1 MRAIPSSRYSQAYLG
16 EEQKTALALSLKATE
31 RRRTIDDDPI
41 AGLKRAQEDYKAA
54 RSGYRNRQ
62 RRILEDV
69 YRCVSDLL
77 DDDEACDRFLK
88 RAKFAGRD
96 ADDETD
102 ARGDIWFHALAYVY
116 EAKSKESRKRAS
128 KHAAALRLLSAE
140 DVEADQIAA
149 TIKKRGGIQK
159 LANEAAKP
167 GRKGAKKRADQD
179 DTEARAKSC
188 EASDDDG
195 AQGTDED
202 DAEPKAD
209 NGEGN
214 DDAEQAEVEEAADA
228 DQKGVRFRIS
238 EKLTEKIRKCRG
250 KRLKIIARVPRKMN
264 AEIKELTEGKKEMY
278 FEAKGTGFD
287 VKTVR
292 EVIRIRKQDQKQR
305 EEQESLVDLY
315 LQAIKGAARASK
327 AA

>member
-1 MRAIPSSRYSQAYLG
+1 MTRFS
-16 EEQKTALALSLKATE
+16 SLKATAE
-31 RRRTIDDDPI
+31 RRRETEVDPI
-41 AGLKRAQEDYKAA
+41 EGLKRAQDRYKAA
-54 RSGYRNRQ
+54 RTGFRTRQ
-62 RRILEDV
+62 RQVLQDV
-69 YRCVSDLL
+69 FKHVTDLIQ
-77 DDDEACDRFLK
+77 DGEACDKFMK
-88 RAKFAGRD
+88 RKAVAKFAGRD

-214 DDAEQAEVEEAADA
+214 EDAVADLGEAADA
-228 DQKGVRFRIS
+228 HKGVRFRIS
-238 EKLTEKIRKCRG
+238 EELTNKIRKCRG
-250 KRLKIIARVPRKMN
+250 ERIKIIARVPRKMN
-264 AEIKELTEGKKEMY
+264 EELEVLK
-278 FEAKGTGFD
+278 
-287 VKTVR
+287 VVR
-292 EVIRIRKQDQKQR
+292 LR
-305 EEQESLVDLY
+305 
-315 LQAIKGAARASK
+315 AATQG
-327 AA
+327 